1 MLGWLAIELAFVLAF
16 VVETKGRTLE
26 ETAILFDGE
35 DRRDD
40 LAHMGGEAAT
50 TQLSRAIV
58 LQDRTRSTKEEEDR
72 VGMEAMQFAE
82 RRRFSAQTDMTDDVN
97 WLKREEVL

>member
-1 MLGWLAIELAFVLAF
+1 
-16 VVETKGRTLE
+16 
-26 ETAILFDGE
+26 
-35 DRRDD
+35 
-40 LAHMGGEAAT
+40 MGGEAAT